1 MGWSN
6 CGTDSKGRPIGY
18 AHEAVCDYDGCNNVI
33 DRGLSYACGG
43 MHGHNGV
50 DCDGYYCPQHLR
62 TFVEHDGHECTVCDT
77 CLAHMQADKDWV
89 EDREEGVW
97 RYEG

>member
-18 AHEAVCDYDGCNNVI
+18 SHDAVCDHDGCNSVI
-33 DRGLSYACGG
+33 NRGLAYACGG
-43 MHGHNGV
+43 MHGQNGV
-50 DCDGYYCPQHLR
+50 DCEGYYCHKHLR
-62 TFVEHDGHECTVCDT
+62 TFVEHHGHDYTVCDK
-77 CLAHMQADKDWV
+77 CLADMQADKDWV